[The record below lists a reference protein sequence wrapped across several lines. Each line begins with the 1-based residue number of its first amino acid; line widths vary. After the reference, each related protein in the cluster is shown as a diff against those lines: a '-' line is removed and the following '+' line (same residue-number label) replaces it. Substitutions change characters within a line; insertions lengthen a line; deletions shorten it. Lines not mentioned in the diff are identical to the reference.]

1 MINPLSPVSSD
12 PTFALLEQATRFTER
27 RQTVL
32 AGNIANINTPNYK
45 TRDLPVA
52 DFQKA
57 VEDALMREQ
66 TAGTSLDSSKN
77 PLPESERFA
86 PELFQAHEV
95 GRNHLT
101 FQDGGNRNLEQETT
115 EMSKNAIQHRM
126 TVELL
131 SARMRLMETVI
142 SGRP

>member
-57 VEDALMREQ
+57 VEDALLREKA
-66 TAGTSLDSSKN
+66 AGTSLDPSKN

-86 PELFQAHEV
+86 PELFQAREM

-131 SARMRLMETVI
+131 SARMRLMETII